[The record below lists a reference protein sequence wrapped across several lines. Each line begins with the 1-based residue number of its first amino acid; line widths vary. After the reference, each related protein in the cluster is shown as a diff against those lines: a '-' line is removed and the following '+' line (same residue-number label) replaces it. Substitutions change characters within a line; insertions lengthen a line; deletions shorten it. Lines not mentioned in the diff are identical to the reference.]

1 MRLCNAPRV
10 FPPSP
15 ARPTLRWARPVSA
28 WVGLVSAGAA
38 CALAGDGWHAVPG
51 GRWRELP
58 VPAAGRAGFTL
69 RAPETTGVTFTNHLA
84 EATAARN
91 RILENGSGVALGDVD
106 GDGWCDAYF
115 CRLEGDNVLYRNLG
129 GWRFEDITAR
139 AGVAC
144 PGQYSTGAAFADMD
158 GDGDLD
164 LLVNAL
170 GGGTRAF
177 RNDGTGR
184 FEESTGT
191 RLDRRLGATSLALA
205 DIDADGD
212 LDLYVTNYRTT
223 TFKDRP
229 PGLNVEA
236 RRVGDRIVV
245 TPEDRFIPLLPRAGG
260 VEVIERGDRDYLYV
274 NDGAGRFLPVAWTT
288 GSFLDAEGRPLT
300 QMPTDWGLTVLFRD
314 FNHDRAPDIYLCNDF
329 FFWPDRVW
337 LNDNSSRFRAAPPTA
352 FRLWSVSSMGG
363 DTADLNRDGHDDLF
377 VADMVSR
384 NHAWRHRQRPQMMQG
399 LLEQNLENPENVPEV
414 ARNALYLARGD
425 GTYAEIAQFAGV
437 DFTEWSWGAVFL
449 DADLD
454 GWEDLIIPTGNN
466 HDVQDGDALR
476 AQEELRRLPDTLE
489 NRLRGWR
496 LFPPLATPLLAYRNN
511 RDLTFTDVTA
521 SWGFGEPG
529 PWQGLALADLDNDGD
544 LDLAVNR
551 LNGVAGLFQNTAAA
565 PRLAVRLQGNPP
577 NTRGVGARITVHGG
591 PVTQTQEMIAGG
603 RYVSDDDDLRVF
615 ATGTATNLTIEVD
628 WRSGRHSRLTRAAP
642 NRLYE
647 IAEHSSAPHPPDPA
661 PRNPPRPLFAD
672 LTSQLG
678 HVHRET
684 PFDDFR
690 PQPLLSRKLSS
701 RGPGVAWFDLDG
713 DGWDDLVVGAGREG
727 APGVFRNEPAP
738 AGGTPARRLIA
749 SSEPALASPYAGGM
763 AGVLG
768 WRHGTNETALLA
780 ARPPVGADTDHAGIR
795 VLAFRPNTAPAP
807 DLPGMAGALALA
819 DVDADGDLDLFAGGW
834 PLPGRY
840 PESSPAALWRGNGG
854 AWTPDPTN
862 NATLGRAG
870 LVNAARF
877 ADLTGDGWPD
887 LALAC
892 EWGPVRLFRNDYGR
906 FRDWSPPLTWS
917 APPPTSSS
925 PAPRPSTL
933 TELTGWWN
941 GIAAGDFDGDG
952 RLDLVV
958 AGWGRNTRFERYL
971 ARPLRLYFGDLDD
984 DGVVELLETYFEPA
998 LGKYAPWRAYE
1009 TVSRELPFIAA
1020 AAPSYRAYGEAGVDD
1035 LLGGRRG
1042 EVRLREAA
1050 VLESLVLLNRGD
1062 HLEARPLP
1070 AEAQF
1075 APAFGV
1081 TVADFDGDG
1090 HEDLFLAQNFFGVE
1104 PETSR
1109 YDAGRGLL
1117 LRGDGA
1123 GGFTALSG
1131 AASGLAIYGE
1141 QRGSAAGDFDGDGR
1155 ADLAVA
1161 QHRGATRL
1169 YHNQQARPGL
1179 RVRLEGPPGNP
1190 HAVGAALRVGRDG
1203 NFGPAREMHAGSGW
1217 WSQDSAVA
1225 VLAVPAGANQLQ
1237 VRWPGGRM
1245 TVQPLP
1251 AETREVVIT
1260 PDTRRAAPAR

>member
-1 MRLCNAPRV
+1 MRLISVQRAAYRGLRPPAPRRGTGV
-10 FPPSP
+10 L
-15 ARPTLRWARPVSA
+15 AGVL
-28 WVGLVSAGAA
+28 GLVGALH
-38 CALAGDGWHAVPG
+38 ALEWHALPG
-51 GRWRELP
+51 GRWAQLP
-58 VPAAGRAGFTL
+58 PPVAGQTGFTPL
-69 RAPETTGVTFTNHLA
+69 PPATTGVTFTNHLA
-84 EATAARN
+84 ETTAARN
-91 RILENGSGVALGDVD
+91 RNLENGSGVALGDVD
-106 GDGWCDAYF
+106 GDDRCDVYF

-129 GWRFEDITAR
+129 GWRFEDITVR

-144 PGQYSTGAAFADMD
+144 PGQYSTGAAFADID
-158 GDGDLD
+158 GDNDLD

-177 RNDGTGR
+177 RNDGTGH
-184 FEESTGT
+184 FEEITGS

-212 LDLYVTNYRTT
+212 LDLYVTNYRVD

-236 RRVGDRIVV
+236 RRLGDRIVV
-245 TPEDRFIPLLPRAGG
+245 TPEDRFIPLMPRAGG

-274 NDGAGRFLPVAWTT
+274 NDGTGRFLPVAWTT
-288 GSFLDAEGRPLT
+288 GSFLDADGQPLT

-314 FNHDRAPDIYLCNDF
+314 FNNDRAPDIYVCNDF

-337 LNDNSSRFRAAPPTA
+337 LNENSSRFRAAPPTA
-352 FRLWSVSSMGG
+352 FRCWSVSSMGG
-363 DTADLNRDGHDDLF
+363 DFADFNRDGHDDLF

-399 LLEQNLENPENVPEV
+399 LLEQNLENPEHIPEV

-449 DADLD
+449 DVDLD
-454 GWEDLIIPTGNN
+454 GWEDLVIPTGNN

-476 AQEELRRLPDTLE
+476 AQEEIRRLPDTLE

-496 LFPPLATPLLAYRNN
+496 MFPPLATPLLAYRNN
-511 RDLTFTDVTA
+511 RNLTFTDVTA

-544 LDLAVNR
+544 LDLVVNR
-551 LNGVAGLFQNTAAA
+551 LNGVAGLYQNTTAAS
-565 PRLAVRLQGNPP
+565 RLAVRLKGQLP
-577 NTRGVGARITVHGG
+577 NTRGVGARITVRGG

-603 RYVSDDDDLRVF
+603 RYLSDDDDLRVF
-615 ATGTATNLTIEVD
+615 ATGAATNLTIEVV
-628 WRSGRHSRLTRAAP
+628 WRSGARSLLTHAGP

-647 IAEHSSAPHPPDPA
+647 IAELNHAAHPLHLEPQGQ
-661 PRNPPRPLFAD
+661 PRPLFAD
-672 LTSQLG
+672 LTEQLG

-684 PFDDFR
+684 PFEDFR
-690 PQPLLSRKLSS
+690 QQPLLSRKLSS

-713 DGWDDLVVGAGREG
+713 DGWDDLVIGAGREG
-727 APGVFRNEPAP
+727 PLGVFRNERAP
-738 AGGTPARRLIA
+738 AGSTPARRLIA
-749 SSEPALASPYAGGM
+749 FTEPALAMPCGDGM
-763 AGVLG
+763 VGVLG

-780 ARPPVGADTDHAGIR
+780 AGPPVGAETNRAGIR
-795 VLAFRPNTAPAP
+795 ILLQNVAPTP
-807 DLPGMAGALALA
+807 DSPPELPGAAGALALA

-834 PLPGRY
+834 PMPGRY
-840 PESSPAALWRGNGG
+840 PESSPAALWRWNDR
-854 AWTPDPTN
+854 AWTPDATN
-862 NATLGRAG
+862 TAALGRVG

-877 ADLTGDGWPD
+877 ADLTGDGWPE

-892 EWGPVRLFRNDYGR
+892 EWGALRLFRNDRGR
-906 FRDWSPPLTWS
+906 FSDWNPPLTWS
-917 APPPTSSS
+917 THPPRPSS
-925 PAPRPSTL
+925 PHPRPSTL
-933 TELTGWWN
+933 SELTGWWN
-941 GIAAGDFDGDG
+941 GVAAGDFDGDG

-958 AGWGRNTRFERYL
+958 AGWGRNTRFQRYL
-971 ARPLRLYFGDLDD
+971 ARPLHLYFGDLDD
-984 DGVVELLETYFEPA
+984 DGIVELLETYFEPGS
-998 LGKYAPWRAYE
+998 GKHAPWRAYE

-1020 AAPSYRAYGEAGVDD
+1020 AAPSFRAYGESGVDD
-1035 LLGGRRG
+1035 LLGERRG
-1042 EVRLREAA
+1042 EVQVRGAA
-1050 VLESLVLLNRGD
+1050 VLESLLLLNRGE

-1070 AEAQF
+1070 DEAQF
-1075 APAFGV
+1075 APAFGL

-1090 HEDLFLAQNFFGVE
+1090 REDLFLAQNFFGVE

-1131 AASGLAIYGE
+1131 AESGIAIYGE
-1141 QRGSAAGDFDGDGR
+1141 QRGAAAADFDGDGR
-1155 ADLAVA
+1155 VDLTVT
-1161 QHRGATRL
+1161 QNRGATRL
-1169 YHNQQARPGL
+1169 YHNRQARPGL
-1179 RVRLEGPPGNP
+1179 RIRLEGPPGNP
-1190 HAVGAALRVGRDG
+1190 HAIGAVLRVGRDG
-1203 NFGPAREMHAGSGW
+1203 DFGPAREIHAGSGW

-1225 VLAVPAGANQLQ
+1225 VLAMPAGANQLQ
-1237 VRWPGGRM
+1237 VLWPGGRLG
-1245 TVQPLP
+1245 VHPLP
-1251 AETREVVIT
+1251 ADAREMVIT
-1260 PDTRRAAPAR
+1260 PERLRAASTR